1 MGAKE
6 LGLDLNSDMLSNNLI
21 VSLNDRITTPFGE
34 NLPVQPHLTE
44 GWVTDYEQFPD
55 LTENEDTT
63 ILCYV
68 NVPLLQPTASK
79 ASIKSQSIL

>member
-6 LGLDLNSDMLSNNLI
+6 LGLDLNSDMLSDNLI
-21 VSLNDRITTPFGE
+21 VSLNDRIITPFGE

-44 GWVTDYEQFPD
+44 GWVTDYEHFPD
-55 LTENEDTT
+55 VTENEDTT

-68 NVPLLQPTASK
+68 NIPLIQTN
-79 ASIKSQSIL
+79 SQQGVNIM